1 MQSKRKTIL
10 TILLFCFVIACFAI
24 ASLPYLQKTDPPA
37 ADGRLELRF
46 LDVGQGDSTL
56 VVCDGHAMLIDGGP
70 AKSSDR
76 IYATLKQLQIDHLDY
91 IVATHPHNDHVGG
104 LSGALNYAS
113 VGMALSP
120 VPEADG
126 RAFQSFLKYLRQQN
140 VEITVPSPGD
150 TFSLSSASF
159 TVLAPLDMVSEMNS
173 NSIVL
178 RLTYGGFH
186 ALFTGDAESDEEQ
199 SILQSDCD
207 LQSDVLKVGHHGGLD
222 ACSEDWLRKVSPKIS
237 VISSGAGNEYG
248 HPSEQTIRRLESV
261 GSEVLR
267 TDQLGDIL
275 IVVLPDGTISRPEG

>member
-24 ASLPYLQKTDPPA
+24 ASLPYLRKSDPPA

-76 IYATLKQLQIDHLDY
+76 IYATLKQLQIEHLDY

-113 VGMALSP
+113 VGTALSP

-126 RAFQSFLKYLRQQN
+126 RAFQSFLKYLRQQD

-150 TFSLSSASF
+150 TFSLGSASF

-199 SILQSDCD
+199 SILQSGCD
-207 LQSDVLKVGHHGGLD
+207 LQSDVLKVGHHGGSD
-222 ACSEDWLRKVSPKIS
+222 ACGEDWLRKVSPKVS

-248 HPSEQTIRRLESV
+248 HPSEQTIRRLESS

-275 IVVLPDGTISRPEG
+275 IIVSPDGTISRPEG